1 MKTRRFFHNMLNSYG
16 VQAARDYL
24 LAGHVITRLE
34 AMVLFA
40 VPDLTK
46 IVSDLRSEGY
56 EVKRQVVQLSRAI
69 RRVNEAATLVP
80 PVSLPVSDIRLTEYW
95 IAM

>member
-1 MKTRRFFHNMLNSYG
+1 MLNSYG

-24 LAGHVITRLE
+24 IEGSPLTRLE

-46 IVSDLRSEGY
+46 IISDLRREGY
-56 EVKRQVVQLSRAI
+56 SVQRQTVPLARAI
-69 RRVNEAATLVP
+69 RRANEAATLVP
-80 PVSLPVSDIRLTEYW
+80 PRALPVSDIALTEYW
-95 IAM
+95 VAQ